1 MNGRT
6 RLYRDQYGQTLIA
19 STVKELRAKA
29 GGGRVSRMY
38 VDGIDGSAKHVGYV
52 VGARWF
58 SAFVPFE
65 GKAS

>member
-6 RLYRDQYGQTLIA
+6 MLYRDQYGETVVA
-19 STVKELRAKA
+19 STVKELRAKV

-38 VDGIDGSAKHVGYV
+38 VDSIHGGPKHVGYV

-58 SAFVPFE
+58 SAFIPYE
-65 GKAS
+65 GKA